1 VNVPGSAAG
10 QPAGLHPL
18 LSPVRP
24 ALRSGHVAV
33 RDRVVVLVRG
43 AREGR
48 KPRSLL
54 AVVDHERGA
63 GHVVV
68 CGGLGKELSV
78 QPQCG
83 LWSWLAGGLTCLTS
97 APGWSGSGLRSY
109 RYDRVHSG
117 SAGS

>member
-1 VNVPGSAAG
+1 MPGSAAG

-18 LSPVRP
+18 LESSAARRKIG
-24 ALRSGHVAV
+24 ARGGSGQGGGP
-33 RDRVVVLVRG
+33 VRG
-43 AREGR
+43 AREGCN
-48 KPRSLL
+48 PRSLL

-68 CGGLGKELSV
+68 CGGLGKESSV
-78 QPQCG
+78 QPQRG
-83 LWSWLAGGLTCLTS
+83 LWSWLAGGLACVTS

-109 RYDRVHSG
+109 RDDRVHSG